1 MSELFKSIGKNDIR
15 NILAVIAV
23 IGCFVLLY
31 LMMIKPIPV
40 ENKDIMNI
48 ATGFVFGGL
57 LASVAGFYFGAS
69 KGQSDVKKGE

>member
-1 MSELFKSIGKNDIR
+1 MSEFFKNIGKNDIR
-15 NILAVIAV
+15 NILAVISV
-23 IGCFVLLY
+23 LGCFVLLY

-57 LASVAGFYFGAS
+57 LAGVAGFYFGSS
-69 KGQSDVKKGE
+69 KSEVESKK